1 MRHIGLALFF
11 ALTLSSTVCAADW
24 GPWDPAP
31 RRPAQSPET
40 AGGPFDQAIRFFQTT
55 ISRVD
60 GDRCPMYPTCSAYA
74 RQAIARRG
82 PWLGLMLTIDR
93 LIHENDPAAKRIPV
107 QVGDRLR
114 YYDPVTASDFWLP
127 PLAPPPSGPSR
138 QD

>member
-1 MRHIGLALFF
+1 MTLGRQVLFAVLLLLLASV
-11 ALTLSSTVCAADW
+11 AGAADW
-24 GPWDPAP
+24 TPWDAP
-31 RRPAQSPET
+31 RQTVKPT
-40 AGGPFDQAIRFFQTT
+40 AREGAPFDQAIRFFQTT

-93 LIHENDPAAKRIPV
+93 LIHENDPAAKSNPI

-114 YYDPVTASDFWLP
+114 YYDPVTASDFWLS
-127 PLAPPPSGPSR
+127 PLSPPPSGTP
-138 QD
+138 

>member
-1 MRHIGLALFF
+1 MTICRQVLFAAL
-11 ALTLSSTVCAADW
+11 LLLLSSVAGAADW
-24 GPWDPAP
+24 TPWDAP
-31 RRPAQSPET
+31 EKVAKPTSR
-40 AGGPFDQAIRFFQTT
+40 GGAPFDQAIRFFQTT

-74 RQAIARRG
+74 RQAISRRG

-93 LIHENDPAAKRIPV
+93 LIHENDPAAKTKPI

-127 PLAPPPSGPSR
+127 PLSPAPSDDR
-138 QD
+138 